1 MPDTFINRIK
11 AATRILLK
19 GIPPE
24 RSSGDL
30 YRQRSKIPAISAEEV
45 AEAKAFFPLEKFF
58 IFGHARS
65 GTTLLTRLIR
75 LHPEVHCNY
84 QAHFFTRAPFLHTL
98 VADPE
103 VAAWLSQRS
112 NRWNRGQ
119 DLSPVVLRAVSDFIL
134 EREARRVGKPIIGD
148 KSPNNTVGGEAVRN
162 LHAVYPDAYLI
173 FIVRDGRDAVLS
185 HRFQDFVDRMDS
197 LSPADARLREEFT
210 RQPEPFLTGQHS
222 LFSENRLRLEAL
234 SWAKNL
240 AETEALGKSLFGLRY
255 IHLRYEDLLAKPW
268 DELCRVW
275 KFLQTV
281 DYTDV
286 EALGSELEAIVAA
299 EMQSNPDAEWQ
310 MQKDRELAH
319 VLQKG
324 QRGNWQKILPARDRA
339 IFKEAAGQ
347 ALIDW
352 QYETSFDW

>member
-1 MPDTFINRIK
+1 MLESFTDRFK
-11 AATRILLK
+11 AAARIMLR
-19 GIPPE
+19 GVPPE
-24 RSSGDL
+24 HSPGSGDKDH
-30 YRQRSKIPAISAEEV
+30 RREIRPISAEET

-84 QAHFFTRAPFLHTL
+84 QAHFFTRAPFLQAL

-134 EREARRVGKPIIGD
+134 EREARRVGKTIIGD
-148 KSPNNTVGGEAVRN
+148 KSPNNTVGGEAVHR
-162 LHAVYPDAYLI
+162 LHAVYPDAFLI

-185 HRFQDFVDRMDS
+185 HRFQDFVDRTSS
-197 LSPADARLREEFT
+197 LSLADTRLREAFT
-210 RQPEPFLTGQHS
+210 RQPEPFLTGQRS
-222 LFSENRLRLEAL
+222 LFSETRLRAEAL
-234 SWAKNL
+234 SWVKNL
-240 AETEALGKSLFGLRY
+240 AETEALGSSIFGDRY
-255 IHLRYEDLLAKPW
+255 IHLRYEDLLAQPW
-268 DELCRVW
+268 AELRRLW
-275 KFLQTV
+275 EFLQV
-281 DYTDV
+281 K
-286 EALGSELEAIVAA
+286 ALGPELESVVVD

-310 MQKDRELAH
+310 MQKDRDLAQ

-324 QRGNWQKILPARDRA
+324 QRGNWRNIFTSRDRA

-347 ALIDW
+347 TLINW
-352 QYETSFDW
+352 QYEADDHW